1 MEKWKN
7 EMENMIDTIFEN
19 LDPIFQ
25 MFMFILSIQNSYSR
39 LSWKQIYM
47 YCIFSP
53 FKGHFYYLSIHLKFD
68 DVRSSFLQYFTLV
81 LGFCNLIPFYLN

>member
-25 MFMFILSIQNSYSR
+25 MFMFILSIQNS
-39 LSWKQIYM
+39 
-47 YCIFSP
+47 
-53 FKGHFYYLSIHLKFD
+53 
-68 DVRSSFLQYFTLV
+68 
-81 LGFCNLIPFYLN
+81 